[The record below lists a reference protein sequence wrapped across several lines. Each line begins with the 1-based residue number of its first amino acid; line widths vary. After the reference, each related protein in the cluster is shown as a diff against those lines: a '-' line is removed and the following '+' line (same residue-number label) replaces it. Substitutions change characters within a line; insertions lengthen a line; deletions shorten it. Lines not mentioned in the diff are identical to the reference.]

1 MKMKKIIL
9 TLILF
14 LPFIVQAQEIKVDER
29 ISDVYF
35 ANGIMNTEKDA
46 KVTHNAN
53 YFKNNNV
60 FLI

>member
-1 MKMKKIIL
+1 MKKIFL
-9 TLILF
+9 FLLILF
-14 LPFIVQAQEIKVDER
+14 SAFAQAQEIEVDER
-29 ISDVYF
+29 VSDIYF